1 MSAPWHCAASPNY
14 HHLFTNFYDSE
25 WTMQSADC
33 AFCLIIVSRE
43 EYSQLV
49 ADYRDEQSASK
60 EKLTRDN

>member
-1 MSAPWHCAASPNY
+1 MSAPWHCAASPDY
-14 HHLFTNFYDSE
+14 HHRFTNF
-25 WTMQSADC
+25 TMQSADC